1 MQLFTINQFT
11 EKHKAFNE
19 GSIRWILFN
28 RKSNG
33 LEASGAL
40 LHNGRRILIDEDR
53 FFDWL
58 KSRQP
63 VVGHG

>member
-1 MQLFTINQFT
+1 MQLLTVNQFT
-11 EKHKAFNE
+11 GKHKAFNE